1 MMAAMWRLCLLS
13 LCSSSLAAPKDDEVH
28 SLPGWSSEL
37 FSKTYSGYIPA
48 GEEDGHEMFEH
59 YLFFESEGNPTDDPL
74 IMWTNGGPGAS
85 SLLGSF
91 TELGPYFLADASLQT
106 EAYRTSG
113 VPTLFENDYRW
124 TKLGSLLIRNLPP
137 PIGFSY
143 CNPTGPSGDGY
154 SCGSWNDTKTAKH
167 SLIFMQN
174 WMKAFPEYSSNRLFL
189 VGESYAG
196 LYVPML
202 AQQILEAGT
211 MRLEGIAVGDG
222 CLGGPG
228 NEGGCMPSN
237 GPYFTVEFFH
247 GHGQFSD
254 KTYKL
259 IQEACSKEELV
270 NGAKTAQCHAALDK
284 MDQERGYSFD
294 YNLYD
299 ECYDFDLDSGTAAPL
314 MQRRSS
320 RLRSRRQLSLH
331 QNSYWHM
338 DGAPCGGV
346 HAMFKWVNTSAVKKA
361 LHVASDARFFTGDN
375 GVGFTYNS
383 TQPSLVPWY
392 SSAEAKKL
400 RILIYDGDADPG
412 LNSFYAQNWT
422 SSAGIPELESWH
434 PWTRDG
440 KIKMGGYV
448 TRYENHFDFLTIRGA
463 GHMVPEY
470 KPEAAFVMLRSFL
483 NAEEAGRAMAPR
495 AALVRQ
501 HGQGQSQS
509 QPGRRTLGVLACW
522 LAMYLLPATV
532 LFVPGVRVMPQSLT
546 LGTAIRLNAQ
556 DADAEPSSA
565 EIQKLKAELEL
576 AQARAAA
583 AEAKAALAAAQT
595 QSSAPITEPSE
606 ASVGSVATV
615 LEPEVVESSF
625 SLSDYSQTE
634 QRPAQFLFGEKGAA
648 FFDLLDRLENIPDA
662 GTTVLDEVLRGWFLA
677 IYQLSA
683 VSGSAILPENVPDG
697 VRSNVAELGAAM
709 DADVLATL
717 LLDTDKGGD
726 WRPCLQR
733 LRSARLSDIMSD
745 ALNWTTIFP
754 DRLNALTELSMPDSK
769 SRVIDFLSSDSF
781 KDCGSWSDAEVI
793 AAENLI
799 SSDPKLAKI
808 FDRIEKVKSS
818 IAENVRK
825 QSIIPIVGLVLLV
838 AAVAF
843 FCNGINLGSGAD
855 GDSNLIPD
863 QSQLQGLPLVGLEK
877 K

>member
-1 MMAAMWRLCLLS
+1 
-13 LCSSSLAAPKDDEVH
+13 
-28 SLPGWSSEL
+28 
-37 FSKTYSGYIPA
+37 
-48 GEEDGHEMFEH
+48 
-59 YLFFESEGNPTDDPL
+59 
-74 IMWTNGGPGAS
+74 
-85 SLLGSF
+85 
-91 TELGPYFLADASLQT
+91 
-106 EAYRTSG
+106 
-113 VPTLFENDYRW
+113 
-124 TKLGSLLIRNLPP
+124 
-137 PIGFSY
+137 
-143 CNPTGPSGDGY
+143 
-154 SCGSWNDTKTAKH
+154 
-167 SLIFMQN
+167 
-174 WMKAFPEYSSNRLFL
+174 
-189 VGESYAG
+189 
-196 LYVPML
+196 
-202 AQQILEAGT
+202 
-211 MRLEGIAVGDG
+211 
-222 CLGGPG
+222 
-228 NEGGCMPSN
+228 
-237 GPYFTVEFFH
+237 
-247 GHGQFSD
+247 
-254 KTYKL
+254 
-259 IQEACSKEELV
+259 
-270 NGAKTAQCHAALDK
+270 
-284 MDQERGYSFD
+284 
-294 YNLYD
+294 
-299 ECYDFDLDSGTAAPL
+299 
-314 MQRRSS
+314 
-320 RLRSRRQLSLH
+320 
-331 QNSYWHM
+331 
-338 DGAPCGGV
+338 
-346 HAMFKWVNTSAVKKA
+346 
-361 LHVASDARFFTGDN
+361 
-375 GVGFTYNS
+375 
-383 TQPSLVPWY
+383 
-392 SSAEAKKL
+392 
-400 RILIYDGDADPG
+400 
-412 LNSFYAQNWT
+412 
-422 SSAGIPELESWH
+422 
-434 PWTRDG
+434 
-440 KIKMGGYV
+440 
-448 TRYENHFDFLTIRGA
+448 
-463 GHMVPEY
+463 
-470 KPEAAFVMLRSFL
+470 
-483 NAEEAGRAMAPR
+483 
-495 AALVRQ
+495 
-501 HGQGQSQS
+501 
-509 QPGRRTLGVLACW
+509 
-522 LAMYLLPATV
+522 
-532 LFVPGVRVMPQSLT
+532 MPQSLT